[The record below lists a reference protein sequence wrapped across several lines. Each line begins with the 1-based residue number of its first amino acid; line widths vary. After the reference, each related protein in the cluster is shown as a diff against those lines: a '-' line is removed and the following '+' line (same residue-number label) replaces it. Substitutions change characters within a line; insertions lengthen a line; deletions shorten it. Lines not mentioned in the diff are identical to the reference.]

1 MNCSQELIE
10 GYVDR
15 ELDPGMKSRV
25 EEHLAACQAC
35 TELCARVRERQVA
48 IRSSAP
54 YYRAPAHLRE
64 SIRDALRQPDMAEQN
79 VARAAPP
86 RTLPWRML
94 AMAASVLLT
103 CSLAWNV
110 AEMRSRAPEKEV
122 LAQNILSSH
131 LTSLLGTHL
140 LDVVSSDRHT
150 VKPWFNGKLDF
161 SPEVKDLATDGFPL
175 AGGRI
180 EYLSGRTVAALVY
193 QRRKHIINVFTWPST
208 QSDAKESHFSRN
220 GYNEL
225 EWSNGSM
232 TYWAVSDVAET
243 DLQQLKSL
251 LVK

>member
-1 MNCSQELIE
+1 
-10 GYVDR
+10 
-15 ELDPGMKSRV
+15 
-25 EEHLAACQAC
+25 
-35 TELCARVRERQVA
+35 
-48 IRSSAP
+48 
-54 YYRAPAHLRE
+54 
-64 SIRDALRQPDMAEQN
+64 
-79 VARAAPP
+79 
-86 RTLPWRML
+86 ML

-110 AEMRSRAPEKEV
+110 AELRSRAPEKEV

-140 LDVVSSDRHT
+140 LDVVSSDQHT

-208 QSDAKESHFSRN
+208 RSDAKESHFSRN

-225 EWSNGSM
+225 EWSNGFM
-232 TYWAVSDVAET
+232 TYWAVSDVPET